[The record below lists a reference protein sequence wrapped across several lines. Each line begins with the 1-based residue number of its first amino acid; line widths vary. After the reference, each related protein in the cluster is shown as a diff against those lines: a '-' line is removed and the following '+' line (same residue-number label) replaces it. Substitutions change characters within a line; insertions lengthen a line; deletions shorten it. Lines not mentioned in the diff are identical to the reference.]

1 MIMSKRQELLVVLL
15 AGWLWAAGVE
25 AAPQRVRLPEGNVY
39 GFVMVRTLAG
49 ETIAFGELVQKPI
62 RGLIMSRLLL
72 NFTDGSLYD
81 ETVTF
86 SQKEVFRLERYRLVH
101 RGPSFPKADIAFD
114 RKSGQYRVQQQDKP
128 DSAEKTAS
136 GPLALP
142 PDLYNGMATTLMKN
156 LPRDTS
162 ATVQMV
168 AFTPEPRLLTMELK
182 PEGEEQGLVGQAA
195 KTVTR
200 YLVTLELGGLTG
212 LIAPV
217 LGKQPPAL
225 HYWLVAGDVPA
236 FVRFEGPMFLHG
248 PVWRLEPTTVQLP
261 H

>member
-1 MIMSKRQELLVVLL
+1 MSKPPELLVVLL
-15 AGWLWAAGVE
+15 AGLLWAVGVE
-25 AAPQRVRLPEGNVY
+25 AEPQRVRLPEGNVH
-39 GFVMVRTLAG
+39 GFLIVRTLAG
-49 ETIAFGELVQKPI
+49 ETIGYGELVQKPT
-62 RGLIMSRLLL
+62 RGLITSRLLL
-72 NFTDGSLYD
+72 HFTDGSLYD

-86 SQKEVFRLERYRLVH
+86 SQKDVFRLESYRLVH

-114 RKSGQYRVQQQDKP
+114 RKSGQYRVRQQDKQ
-128 DSAEKTAS
+128 DSEEKTAS
-136 GPLALP
+136 GPLDMP
-142 PDLYNGMATTLMKN
+142 PDLYNGMATTVMKN
-156 LPRDTS
+156 MPRDTS
-162 ATVQMV
+162 ATVQLV
-168 AFTPEPRLLTMELK
+168 AFTPEPRLLTMELQ
-182 PEGEEQGLVGQAA
+182 PEGEEQGRVGKAA

-217 LGKQPPAL
+217 LGKQPPDL